1 MSNET
6 EIIEEL
12 IDEKYIPSAIE
23 RKKAV
28 LMYFFIGIVA
38 SLSQDTRSIYES
50 FHLRQAIGWWTLIFI
65 GLVLGIGFVFIP
77 YAWVIPVFFFLCF
90 LVIRIVFVKQAYEWR
105 FTINQ
110 DKILMPLFA
119 SFGWWIMEIFS
130 EEKNSF
136 W

>member
-90 LVIRIVFVKQAYEWR
+90 LVIRIVFVKQAYE
-105 FTINQ
+105 
-110 DKILMPLFA
+110 
-119 SFGWWIMEIFS
+119 
-130 EEKNSF
+130 
-136 W
+136 